1 MLASA
6 ANVGVAIIIIIII
19 ITLFA
24 SSYAGLFHFRIQDV
38 HGKERTDRDATPAY
52 TKVTTRRD

>member
-1 MLASA
+1 MLATA
-6 ANVGVAIIIIIII
+6 ANVGVAIIIIII

>member
-6 ANVGVAIIIIIII
+6 ANVGVAIIIII

>member
-6 ANVGVAIIIIIII
+6 ANVGVAIII

>member
-6 ANVGVAIIIIIII
+6 ANVGVAIIIIVIIA
-19 ITLFA
+19 LFA

-38 HGKERTDRDATPAY
+38 HFKERTDRDATPAY
-52 TKVTTRRD
+52 T